1 MTDEIKELART
12 IDRLVIQRDAAE
24 ATARQALARE
34 SELGLQVVAQAAR
47 LRLADGIAK
56 SWAAYDRGIQRA
68 SGHMAPSPVGQFV
81 KSDDLDAM
89 YEAILSA
96 KAAWDTV
103 PGDQG
108 CGE

>member
-47 LRLADGIAK
+47 LRLAASVIATLRQEGG
-56 SWAAYDRGIQRA
+56 SDSSADVRA
-68 SGHMAPSPVGQFV
+68 
-81 KSDDLDAM
+81 L
-89 YEAILSA
+89 
-96 KAAWDTV
+96 AAWDAV